1 MTGAAKIWTLHLG
14 VLVAVMAAQYLLSP
28 YYANQLAR
36 VLVLAIFAMGY
47 NIAYGYTGLLSLGH
61 ALFFAFGMYGAGLA
75 VWQVEWSAFPA
86 LAIGFV
92 AGGVSAGAV
101 GLLALRATGF
111 SFMIVTLI
119 FAQAGY
125 LTILYFGSYTGG
137 NEGFVVESLGRQV
150 FGFDLAQDTP
160 RAVTAFA
167 LFAAALLANLW
178 LVRSPFGRMMVA
190 IRNNDEPGRMT
201 GYKPFK
207 VKLTVMVISGL
218 YAGAAGAAYG
228 ILFGYVGAGFAGV
241 QYSLLPMLYTLMGGA
256 GTVLGPLLGTI
267 VMFTLLKITA
277 IGTSEQL
284 LVVGVA
290 LIGVMLF
297 VPRGILGMVRTRWK
311 WLP

>member
-28 YYANQLAR
+28 FYANQLAR